1 MTAMRYQVNLTEEKP
16 AEPPVVEL
24 QLLDSRKKVFKTYKW
39 YYTGGV
45 VICCK
50 YYLENDVAPVNECH
64 GYYVG
69 IGSEEEFIKKD
80 MAVIIRD
87 ERLYGKKM
95 ISYLVV
101 NTNDIEM
108 FEELEK
114 YVPQLF

>member
-1 MTAMRYQVNLTEEKP
+1 
-16 AEPPVVEL
+16 
-24 QLLDSRKKVFKTYKW
+24 
-39 YYTGGV
+39 
-45 VICCK
+45 
-50 YYLENDVAPVNECH
+50 ECH

-87 ERLYGKKM
+87 ELLYGKKM
-95 ISYLVV
+95 ISYVII
-101 NTNDIEM
+101 NTSDIEM